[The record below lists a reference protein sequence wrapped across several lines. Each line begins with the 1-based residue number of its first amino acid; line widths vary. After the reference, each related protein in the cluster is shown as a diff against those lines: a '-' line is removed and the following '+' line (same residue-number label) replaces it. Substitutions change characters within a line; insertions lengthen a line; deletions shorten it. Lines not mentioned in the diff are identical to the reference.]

1 MTKDNAYAFT
11 QFATIGGHD
20 HDGQSFA
27 TMRLFGDYESACD
40 YARDLVDEGYDYA
53 FVSGVRA
60 DGTMELSEVTRVA
73 DDEPSSVNLDY

>member
-1 MTKDNAYAFT
+1 MTKDNAYAFS

-73 DDEPSSVNLDY
+73 ESEPSSVNLN